1 MATTMLT
8 RRLKAIALIAHDR
21 KKDDMVNFAKQHS
34 PVLSRYKLIATGT
47 TGQRIQQGTGLPVE
61 RLLSGPMGGD
71 AQIAALVATGQVAA
85 VIFLI
90 DPLTAQPHEPDIQAL
105 VRICG
110 VHNVALAT
118 NLATAEVIV
127 ANLARAT
134 VAYLIFNPIS
144 GRGNSWQ
151 RDLEQIQLLL
161 EPHMQLQILLTSPDI
176 NPEEQAKEAM
186 SAGAD
191 IIIASGGDG
200 TVSAVA
206 GPLIG
211 TGIPLGIIPRGTAN
225 AFAAAANIP
234 PSLNPIKTACDI
246 ILAGK
251 TRTLDVALCN
261 EMPMIL
267 LAGIGYEAE
276 TVERADR
283 EAKNRW
289 GALAYIMAGWQQL
302 EEQQLFETE
311 IELEG
316 AVKNFQAGAITIAN
330 AAPVTS
336 ILAQGIGQVLPNDG
350 LLDVTIAT
358 AHTKM
363 EALKTVLNLLGAV
376 LIRSETDPGH
386 IVHLRTRKVKVR
398 VNPPQKVAIDG
409 EIIGSVDS
417 LEVECIPCGLTLLA
431 PPGGEACPPALPPE
445 VQN

>member
-1 MATTMLT
+1 MATT
-8 RRLKAIALIAHDR
+8 IALIAHDR

-47 TGQRIQQGTGLPVE
+47 TGQRIQQGAGLPVE

-118 NLATAEVIV
+118 NLATAEAIA

-134 VAYLIFNPIS
+134 VAYLIFNPIA

-161 EPHMQLQILLTSPDI
+161 EPHMHLQILLTSPDI
-176 NPEEQAKEAM
+176 NPEAQVKEAI

-211 TGIPLGIIPRGTAN
+211 CLLYTSRRG
-225 AFAAAANIP
+225 
-234 PSLNPIKTACDI
+234 
-246 ILAGK
+246 
-251 TRTLDVALCN
+251 
-261 EMPMIL
+261 
-267 LAGIGYEAE
+267 
-276 TVERADR
+276 
-283 EAKNRW
+283 
-289 GALAYIMAGWQQL
+289 
-302 EEQQLFETE
+302 
-311 IELEG
+311 
-316 AVKNFQAGAITIAN
+316 
-330 AAPVTS
+330 
-336 ILAQGIGQVLPNDG
+336 
-350 LLDVTIAT
+350 
-358 AHTKM
+358 
-363 EALKTVLNLLGAV
+363 
-376 LIRSETDPGH
+376 
-386 IVHLRTRKVKVR
+386 
-398 VNPPQKVAIDG
+398 
-409 EIIGSVDS
+409 
-417 LEVECIPCGLTLLA
+417 
-431 PPGGEACPPALPPE
+431 
-445 VQN
+445 